1 MFKRD
6 RIDWKWVGG
15 LAAVATAAIIAVGV
29 AASVAS
35 PSDSAKK
42 EHSKGKAGGY
52 LGVYMQELSDDL
64 RKGLEVE
71 VKQGVIVS
79 GVEEDSPADEAGLED
94 GDVIVRFDG
103 KEVESPE
110 GLRDIVRETEVG
122 RKVDV
127 VVVRGSDKKTLALV
141 VGERPDPGEFTWF
154 DAGDLK
160 EGIQS
165 LGTWYEGWPWGP
177 RLGVEVTELSEDLAS
192 YFGTGAGDGVLVLK
206 VREESPAADAGI
218 KPGDVIKKVG
228 DEAISSAED
237 LRETVR
243 GEKAGEKVE
252 VAVLRKGKAQTFQV
266 ELEESPSFAHFESDT
281 PHAQKIVVAPKGG
294 HRELIIKNETG
305 DEELRREV
313 KELKEELKQLK
324 EELKK
329 LEKR

>member
-1 MFKRD
+1 MFKRYQ
-6 RIDWKWVGG
+6 IDWKWAGG
-15 LAAVATAAIIAVGV
+15 LAAVVAAAVIAAGV
-29 AASVAS
+29 AASAAS
-35 PSDSAKK
+35 SSDSAKK
-42 EHSKGKAGGY
+42 EDSKARAKGY

-79 GVEEDSPADEAGLED
+79 GVEEDSPADEAGIED

-110 GLRDIVRETEVG
+110 GLRDIVRETEAG
-122 RKVDV
+122 KKVDV

-141 VGERPDPGEFTWF
+141 VGERPEEFTWF

-177 RLGVEVTELSEDLAS
+177 RLGVEVTDLSEDLAS

-206 VREESPAADAGI
+206 VREESPAAEAGI

-228 DEAISSAED
+228 DEAITSAED
-237 LRETVR
+237 LRESVR
-243 GEKAGEKVE
+243 GEKAGEKID
-252 VAVLRKGKAQTFQV
+252 VAVLRKGKTQTFQV
-266 ELEESPSFAHFESDT
+266 ELEESQGFAHFESGK
-281 PHAQKIVVAPKGG
+281 PSEKKIVIAPKGG
-294 HRELIIKNETG
+294 HRELIIKDETD